1 MKELFDLFTRLV
13 TAVEKIAANGGGGF
27 VAEKGDTA
35 KAEKPKKE
43 KAEKSAAEQKP
54 EDKKPEIK
62 KDPFADDD
70 EPATA
75 PVVVTKEQVR
85 AALTA
90 YANATSN
97 DVALALVA
105 ASTSN
110 KAATMG
116 QIKPEDYATLLAVV
130 TKATAETKK

>member
-1 MKELFDLFTRLV
+1 MKELFELFTRLV

-27 VAEKGDTA
+27 VAEKTEA

-43 KAEKSAAEQKP
+43 KAEKPAADPKP
-54 EDKKPEIK
+54 EAKAEIK

-70 EPATA
+70 EPAAA

-105 ASTSN
+105 ANTSN

-116 QIKPEDYATLLAVV
+116 QIKPEDYATLFAVV